1 MKPKII
7 AEHYRR
13 HKKYWEDKQPEM
25 RQLYLAYMT
34 RYWNKGGRI
43 DAIDDQNLIET
54 SRAYEFVEGYIA
66 SLFSRAPSV
75 LVKEDIRGDGN
86 PEIAKALCN
95 KFLPKIL
102 RPLGQTSRRG
112 IIYDCSFIK
121 LIPTDHPDPIKR
133 VKACSIQ
140 CWDVIVDTD
149 AQTWEEISYVG
160 HRSWITVAEAKTRYG
175 NKKFEGTGDKNVY
188 IETDD
193 PNISFDPNKEKALT
207 DPEFQYIEIV
217 EWYDMKLGKI
227 VVWSPNYGN
236 GEKLL
241 FDGIEIETGIG
252 EDLKTI
258 KYNDIPF
265 KDHFNRPVCPIV
277 PLYFSEDPDVP
288 MRGYS
293 ALRRV
298 YDQVQETNIIRTAQS
313 NMIRKTARQWL
324 VDKEMITEDEMNKLV
339 GGEDGEYVLVT
350 KKQGRRLGEAIMS
363 VPHTPVPTELEG
375 YVRQVQD
382 DFDKGSVLAPFT
394 RGESTR
400 ATATEITALA
410 SYSSSEIGRLA
421 KERDLMIEEISR
433 VYLAIYKVYIPEEG
447 DSIIINGE
455 PTKVM
460 KKHLD
465 GDFEFYA
472 NDMGSTPVS
481 EAVKKQEFLSTLPIV
496 RDFGVSPMKLLT
508 HLVQLLDLPN
518 EFLSDLGGDQN
529 PQQPVGQP
537 AQNMEAS
544 QGLQGQPSPDDVVQF
559 LPGQDGGMI

>member
-13 HKKYWEDKQPEM
+13 HENYWDQKQPEM

-34 RYWNKGGRI
+34 RYWNKEASI
-43 DAIDDQNLIET
+43 DLTEAENLIET

-66 SLFSRAPSV
+66 SLFARSPSV
-75 LVKEDIRGDGN
+75 LVKEDMRGDGN
-86 PEIAKALCN
+86 PEIAKAICN
-95 KFLPKIL
+95 KCLPRIL
-102 RPLGQTSRRG
+102 KALGQTSRRG
-112 IIYDCSFIK
+112 IIYDCAFIK
-121 LIPTDHPDPIKR
+121 LIPTDHPDPIRR

-149 AQTWEEISYVG
+149 AQTWEEISFVG
-160 HRSWITVAEAKTRYG
+160 HRSWITVAEAKSRYG
-175 NKKFEGTGDKNVY
+175 NKKFEGSGDKTDY
-188 IETDD
+188 IQDED
-193 PNISFDPNKEKALT
+193 PNISYDPNKQHALT

-217 EWYDMKLGKI
+217 EWYDMKAGKI
-227 VVWSPNYGN
+227 VVWSPNYAN
-236 GEKLL
+236 GDKLL
-241 FDGIEIETGIG
+241 FDGIEIEVGMGDTQ
-252 EDLKTI
+252 TI

-265 KDHFNRPVCPIV
+265 KDHWGKSICPIV

-298 YDQVQETNIIRTAQS
+298 YDQVQETNIIRTGQA
-313 NMIRKTARQWL
+313 NMIRKTARQWM
-324 VDKEMITEDEMNKLV
+324 VDKEMVTEDEMNRLV
-339 GGEDGEYVLVT
+339 GGIDGEYIMVT
-350 KKQGRRLGEAIMS
+350 RKQGRSLHDAVVS
-363 VPHTPVPTELEG
+363 VPHTPVPHELQN
-375 YVRQVQD
+375 YVQQVQD
-382 DFDKGSVLAPFT
+382 DFEKGSVLAPFT

-421 KERDLMIEEISR
+421 KERDLMIEEIAR
-433 VYLAIYKVYIPEEG
+433 VFLSIYKIYIPEEG

-465 GDFEFYA
+465 ADFEFYA

-481 EAVKKQEFLSTLPIV
+481 EAVKKQEFLSTMPVLGE
-496 RDFGVSPMKLLT
+496 FGVSPAKLLS
-508 HLVQLLDLPN
+508 HLVQMLDLPN
-518 EFLSDLGGDQN
+518 EFLTDLGGDAN
-529 PQQPVGQP
+529 PNQPLGQP
-537 AQNMEAS
+537 EQNIQSS
-544 QGLQGQPSPDDVVQF
+544 QGMQGEPSADDVTQF